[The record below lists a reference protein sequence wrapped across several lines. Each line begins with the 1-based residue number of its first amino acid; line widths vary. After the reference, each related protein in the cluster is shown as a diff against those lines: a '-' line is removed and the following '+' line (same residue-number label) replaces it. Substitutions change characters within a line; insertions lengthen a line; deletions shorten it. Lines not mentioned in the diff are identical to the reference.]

1 VRRSATFTD
10 AGMLPEQVL
19 SYHTHPYIAPPIYE
33 LYKDDIHCSHA
44 IGRSM
49 KKPQYDAFDSASE
62 FAFPKE

>member
-1 VRRSATFTD
+1 
-10 AGMLPEQVL
+10 MLPEQVL